1 MWHRSEPSR
10 AALRGNGDGLLRKNT
25 LHATPLECHQSS
37 NRPQPIEQQREH
49 PLSEENLET
58 QSQRDCLIL
67 LPIDTHT
74 SCSALAGLLIRP
86 HKKNRLT
93 NQYTLAR
100 ILATAIS
107 FFCGSKHIFEFLHLA
122 DEALIP
128 SCTRLKK
135 KKKKFP
141 PPATRLPRAGNSE
154 SHDVPGSWP

>member
-1 MWHRSEPSR
+1 MTDCSERTRYMRRRSSAIRAPIDLSPS
-10 AALRGNGDGLLRKNT
+10 N
-25 LHATPLECHQSS
+25 SS
-37 NRPQPIEQQREH
+37 ESIR
-49 PLSEENLET
+49 
-58 QSQRDCLIL
+58 SQRKTSKPRVRETASSCY
-67 LPIDTHT
+67 PSTHT
-74 SCSALAGLLIRP
+74 HPAQHSQVCSSA
-86 HKKNRLT
+86 HTKKNRLT